1 VADSYGITGFAWIK
15 QEDRMVKRV
24 GKHAVLFLVL
34 SLLSTAVA
42 LAQANPAG
50 RLTGT
55 VTDQRGGM
63 IRDAEIRAKNE
74 RTGSEFVAI
83 TNRTGV
89 WAMNSILSSN
99 YTVTVNA
106 QGFRTKTID
115 EVKVETGIT
124 KTVDVTLQIG
134 FEDEITVTASKY
146 EEEVINAPATVSV
159 ISEQAIQALP
169 TQNIGDLLR
178 EVPGVNVNQMSASH
192 FGINTRAASAAYPP
206 AQLALID
213 GRTIYQDSY
222 SYVAWNIVPTSL
234 DDIKQIEVVRGPG
247 SAIWGANAMNGVVN
261 IITKSARES
270 SGTTLTLGMGT
281 FDRTGG
287 VAGSNSGSLYYL
299 NASHAQALNERWA
312 FRLTGGAYTQDAF
325 ARPEGN
331 IPNQIN
337 LIPSPS
343 FINKGTTQPKVDG
356 RLDYDF
362 PDGRQNLKFAGGYA
376 RSSGITHGP
385 LGGGQDGM
393 SSSYGKVDYVRDTL
407 RISGYASN
415 FDYDMPFLI
424 RLDPSGQPLLWS
436 GHDRAYHFEFSDLR
450 KAGARHL
457 LSYGGNLRFSTY
469 NSVLAPELSS
479 RQEGGVYLQDEIG
492 LSEHFRWVV
501 GARVDKFG
509 DLDGVLFSPRTAFM
523 IKPTPHQTFRLSYN
537 RAYTAPNLLE
547 EYYKFDVMSW
557 WDLEIILM
565 SPVLA
570 GYSHPWHFEGNRN
583 LEAPTLNAYE
593 IGYSAVMAKDRLH
606 FGAAFYINDTSKS
619 IYYQAADS
627 YTSLNPPPGWP
638 LPPEVLDLLIAV
650 NAFGPGMGLPSNYV
664 TQNRSEGSK
673 TRDKGIE
680 ISVDAHLSRAIDVFS
695 NYSWQAKPVTTG
707 FSVDEIN
714 HPPAH
719 RFNVGMNFNYRRYM
733 GNVSVGYVGRAYW
746 QDVTLYGGYTDAY
759 TTINLM
765 AGARIDRSGKYT
777 AMLKISNLAN
787 ELIQNH
793 IYGDIMKR
801 QITGEFKMRF

>member
-1 VADSYGITGFAWIK
+1 
-15 QEDRMVKRV
+15 MVKPLARCALFSV
-24 GKHAVLFLVL
+24 ALVLFLPL
-34 SLLSTAVA
+34 SATAQSTTT
-42 LAQANPAG
+42 G
-50 RLTGT
+50 SLTGT

-74 RTGSEFVAI
+74 QTGSEFVAI

-89 WAMNSILSSN
+89 WAMNSILSGS

-106 QGFRTKTID
+106 QGFRTTTID

-134 FEDEITVTASKY
+134 FEDEITVTASKH
-146 EEEVINAPATVSV
+146 EEEVINAPATVSI
-159 ISEQAIQALP
+159 ISEQTIQALP
-169 TQNIGDLLR
+169 TQNIGDLMR
-178 EVPGVNVNQMSASH
+178 EVPGVNVNQMSASS
-192 FGINTRAASAAYPP
+192 FGINTRGASAAGPP

-213 GRTIYQDSY
+213 GRAIYQDSF

-234 DDIKQIEVVRGPG
+234 DEIKQIEVVRGPG

-261 IITKSARES
+261 IITRPPRES
-270 SGTTLTLGMGT
+270 PGTTFTLGMGT

-287 VAGSNSGSLYYL
+287 VAGSSRGSLYYL
-299 NASHAQALNERWA
+299 NAGHAQALNDRWA
-312 FRLTGGAYTQDAF
+312 FRLTAGAYTQDAF

-343 FINKGTTQPKVDG
+343 FINKGTTQPKADG
-356 RLDYDF
+356 LLDYDF
-362 PDGRQNLKFAGGYA
+362 PDGRQSLKFTGGYA
-376 RSSGITHGP
+376 WSSGILHGP
-385 LGGGQDGM
+385 FAGNRAEM

-407 RISGYASN
+407 KITGYVNNVAS
-415 FDYDMPFLI
+415 DGPFVI
-424 RLDPSGQPLLWS
+424 RFVPSGQPLLWND
-436 GHDRAYHFEFSDLR
+436 HNHAYNFELSDLR

-469 NSVLAPELSS
+469 NSNLAPEASS
-479 RQEGGVYLQDEIG
+479 RKVVGVYLEDEIK
-492 LSEHFRWVV
+492 LSGHFSWVV

-509 DLDGVLFSPRTAFM
+509 DLDGVEFSPRTTFM
-523 IKPTPHQTFRLSYN
+523 IKPMPGQIFRVSYN
-537 RAYTAPNLLE
+537 RAYMAPNLLE

-557 WDLEIILM
+557 WDLGILI
-565 SPVLA
+565 SPALA
-570 GYSHPWHFEGNRN
+570 EYSHPIRFEGNRN
-583 LEAPTLNAYE
+583 KLEAPTLNAYE
-593 IGYSAVMAKDRLH
+593 VGYSADVAGGRVH
-606 FGAAFYINDTSKS
+606 FGAAFYINDTSES
-619 IYYQAADS
+619 SYFQAADC
-627 YTSLNPPPGWP
+627 YTSQNPPPGWP
-638 LPPEVLDLLIAV
+638 LPPEVLDMLIAL
-650 NAFGPGMGLPSNYV
+650 NAFGPGMGLPSLYV
-664 TQNRSEGSK
+664 LQNRSEGSK
-673 TRDKGIE
+673 IRDKGIE
-680 ISVDAHLSRAIDVFS
+680 ISVDTRLSRAVDVFS

-714 HPPAH
+714 LPPPS
-719 RFNVGMNFNYRRYM
+719 RFNAGMNLNYRRYM

-765 AGARIDRSGKYT
+765 AGARIDSSGRYT

-801 QITGEFKMRF
+801 QITGELKMRF

>member
-24 GKHAVLFLVL
+24 GRYAVLFLVL

-55 VTDQRGGM
+55 VMDQQGGM

-89 WAMNSILSSN
+89 WAMNSILKGD

-106 QGFRTKTID
+106 QGFRTTTD

-124 KTVDVTLQIG
+124 KTVDVTLQVG

-146 EEEVINAPATVSV
+146 EQDVLDAPATVSI

-178 EVPGVNVNQMSASH
+178 EVPGVNVNQMSALS
-192 FGINTRAASAAYPP
+192 FGISTRAASEAMPP

-222 SYVAWNIVPTSL
+222 SAVAWNIVPSL

-261 IITKSARES
+261 IITKSPRES
-270 SGTTLTLGMGT
+270 PGTTLSLGIGT

-287 VAGSNSGSLYYL
+287 VAGSDRGSLYYL
-299 NASHAQALNERWA
+299 NAAHAQALNERWA
-312 FRLTGGAYTQDAF
+312 LRLTAGAYTQDAF

-343 FINKGTTQPKVDG
+343 FINKGTTQPKADG

-362 PDGRQNLKFAGGYA
+362 PDGRQNLKFTGGYVW
-376 RSSGITHGP
+376 SSGNLHTT
-385 LGGGQDGM
+385 GGGIRAEM

-407 RISGYASN
+407 RITGYINNIAS
-415 FDYDMPFLI
+415 DGPFLI
-424 RLDPSGQPLLWS
+424 RFEPSGQPLPWND
-436 GHDRAYHFEFSDLR
+436 HNHAYHLEFSDLR

-457 LSYGGNLRFSTY
+457 LSYGGNLRFTTD
-469 NSVLAPELSS
+469 NCNLAPAAGI
-479 RQEGGVYLQDEIG
+479 RKEGGVYLQDEIL
-492 LSEHFRWVV
+492 LSEYFQWVV
-501 GARVDKFG
+501 GARVDKFN

-523 IKPTPHQTFRLSYN
+523 IKPTPHQAFRVSYN
-537 RAYTAPNLLE
+537 RAYMAPSLFA
-547 EYYKFDVMSW
+547 EYNQYDMMSW
-557 WDLEIILM
+557 WDLGILI

-570 GYSHPWHFEGNRN
+570 GYSYPVRFEGNRN

-593 IGYSAVMAKDRLH
+593 VGYSAIMAKDRLH
-606 FGAAFYINDTSKS
+606 LGAAFYINDTSKGS
-619 IYYQAADS
+619 YFQQMDP
-627 YTSLNPPPGWP
+627 YTSQNPPPGWP
-638 LPPEVLDLLIAV
+638 LPPEVLDMLIAL
-650 NAFGPGMGLPSNYV
+650 NAFGPGMGLPSLYV
-664 TQNRSEGSK
+664 LQNRSEESK

-680 ISVDAHLSRAIDVFS
+680 LSVDVRLSRAVDVFS

-707 FSVDEIN
+707 FSADGIN
-714 HPPAH
+714 LPPSN
-719 RFNVGMNFNYRRYM
+719 RFNAGMNLNYGRYM

-746 QDVTLYGGYTDAY
+746 QDVNLYGGYTDAY
-759 TTINLM
+759 TLINLT
-765 AGARIDRSGKYT
+765 AGSRIDRSGKYT

-801 QITGEFKMRF
+801 QITGELRKRF